1 MSYEPQTFAA
11 PDGTE
16 MVILSASE
24 YARLKLLAEEG
35 EELADARGQLARI
48 KGGEGT
54 MPAEVLATIIDD
66 DVTPLAAWRRHRGMT
81 QAGLARKAKLS
92 QVWISR
98 IERGGGYG
106 SQATRRKLAD
116 ALDAP
121 VWALD
126 DDQS

>member
-16 MVILSASE
+16 MVILPARE

-35 EELADARGQLARI
+35 EDIGAAQKAMAAIEA
-48 KGGEGT
+48 GEGT
-54 MPAEVLATIIDD
+54 MPAEVLAGILDEEL
-66 DVTPLAAWRRHRGMT
+66 TPLAAWRRYRGMT
-81 QAGLARKAKLS
+81 QAALARKAKLS

-106 SQATRRKLAD
+106 SRETRRKLAE
-116 ALDAP
+116 ALEAP
-121 VWALD
+121 IWALD
-126 DDQS
+126 DD